1 MLPKNAMPSAPPSS
15 AHLGDAGGGARPLRR
30 RGADDDVVGQ
40 REERR
45 SEERQHERRD
55 REQSEPAHAG
65 ADGGEQEIPLRP
77 FCPHPLSPSPF
88 GTGGTNGQFRF
99 ACFRSTARDS
109 VCFERQL
116 W

>member
-55 REQSEPAHAG
+55 REQYEPADAG
-65 ADGGEQEIPLRP
+65 AHGGEQEIPMRP
-77 FCPHPLSPSPF
+77 FVLTPFVPLPLLSSPPVPLSLRERGNEWPVS
-88 GTGGTNGQFRF
+88 FRMF
-99 ACFRSTARDS
+99 P
-109 VCFERQL
+109 
-116 W
+116 

>member
-77 FCPHPLSPSPF
+77 FCPHPLSRCPFCPPPCPPLPSGEGERMASF
-88 GTGGTNGQFRF
+88 V
-99 ACFRSTARDS
+99 SHVS
-109 VCFERQL
+109 VAQ
-116 W
+116 